1 MFKFYKFIFFSIP
14 YHQIGGAERVHLNII
29 KSLKNKPFVFFDNC
43 NSEEIGQEFKDSAY
57 CFSIKSNKSKK
68 YALQF
73 IHVIS
78 VVFRVTLFGCNTVTF
93 YNFIG
98 SLKGK
103 VKAIDLTHAFSF
115 PEKGMEITS
124 LPFVDLIDKRV
135 VINEKT
141 KKDYEN
147 LYKEN
152 HIDLK
157 LLERIVI
164 IPNGILISDF
174 ENTIESRFENFTIG
188 FVGRNSQEKR
198 PELFFDIVRNLNCK
212 AKVIGDNFEIYKN
225 DFPKVTYFENCNIPK
240 TIREE
245 FSTIS
250 VLIVSSSREGFP
262 LVIMEAMELG
272 IPVIATDVGNI
283 AEHVI
288 NDKNGFVGPVD
299 AKEFLNFSSFQIKK
313 LINNKELYVSLSTNA
328 REYAVVNFNIENF
341 KIEYRKLFY
350 E

>member
-1 MFKFYKFIFFSIP
+1 MFKFHQLFFFFIP
-14 YHQIGGAERVHLNII
+14 YHKIGGAERVHLNII
-29 KSLKNKPFVFFDNC
+29 KSLKNKPIVFFDNC
-43 NSEEIGQEFKDSAY
+43 NYLEIGQDFKDNAY
-57 CFSIKSNKSKK
+57 CFSLASKKRRK
-68 YALQF
+68 YALKF
-73 IHVIS
+73 VHVIS

-124 LPFVDLIDKRV
+124 LPFVDLINKRV
-135 VINEKT
+135 VINQKT
-141 KKDYEN
+141 KIDYEN

-174 ENTIESRFENFTIG
+174 DNTIESRFQNFTIG

-198 PELFFDIVRNLNCK
+198 PELFFDIVRKLNSK
-212 AKVIGDNFEIYKN
+212 AKVIGDNFEIYRN
-225 DFPKVTYFENCNIPK
+225 DFPKVTYFENCNVPEI
-240 TIREE
+240 IREE

-250 VLIVSSSREGFP
+250 LLIVSSSREGFP

-283 AEHVI
+283 SEHVI
-288 NDKNGFVGPVD
+288 NDINGFVGPVD
-299 AKEFLNFSSFQIKK
+299 AKEFLEFSILHIKN

-341 KIEYRKLFY
+341 KTQYRKLFY